1 VKIIITAALALL
13 SVHAFSQDQ
22 KDSLATRQ
30 LDEVVVTGSRSLE
43 DIYKSPVTVEKT
55 TRKAFQQSPAPSFFD
70 GLDFIKGVQLITP
83 SLGFKVINTRG
94 FANTTNV
101 RFVQL
106 VDGTDVQAPHI
117 GAPIANM
124 MGPSDLDLES
134 TEIVPG
140 VASALYG
147 MNAINGLANF
157 TSLDPFQNTGLSIQ
171 QKVGVNNV
179 SPSDGNK
186 LYSETALRWAQKTS
200 DRFAYKINATYMRG
214 YDFVANNLTDINPN
228 ANATTGLLGADNPAL
243 DPVNSYG
250 NESSD
255 RRTINL
261 NGKNYV
267 VARTGYLE
275 KEVVDYTLKNMKA
288 DATLVYK
295 IRPQSRL
302 SYTYRFADINN
313 VYQRANRFRLE
324 DYILQQ
330 HAITYQDANLLAH
343 VYVNLENTGKSYN
356 ARSMAENIDR
366 TFKPDN
372 QWYADYSSRFTSAVN
387 AGSTVAEAHHLAR
400 ATADQGRPI
409 PGTEEFSNMI
419 SQLRNINNWDY
430 GAALRVK
437 SQMYHGDIQYD
448 LSGVVRNYIHL
459 LTGGDYR
466 SYVIVP
472 DGNYFINPEEPGKNL
487 VYYKYG
493 AFVEA
498 TKTLWND
505 KLKIGATL
513 RADKNQYYDVKWNPR
528 FTVVYSPGSNQSLR
542 FSFQSGYRFPSVFE
556 AFSNIN
562 SGGVKRVGGLPVM
575 SHGIFENSYLRAS
588 VDAFQAAVTKDVNT
602 NGTSVNQAIANNQ
615 GLLKKNGYT
624 YLQPEHIQSFEAG
637 YRGVLF
643 KNLKVDIDVYFNQ
656 YNDFIAQVEV
666 NVPKTTI
673 ADSIPYY
680 MNNKAG
686 QDKYRMWTNSMT
698 VAYNYG
704 SSVGLSYKF
713 YKEFVATG
721 NATYAVLQHR
731 TSGDGLEDGFNTPK
745 WMYNVSIGNSQ
756 LFNRV
761 GVMVN
766 YRWQTAYYWQ
776 SFLVNGNVPSFGTLN
791 AQVNWKMLGLTW
803 KCGATNLTNTHY
815 YSYLGGPSIGGMY
828 YVSLTYGLK

>member
-1 VKIIITAALALL
+1 MKTVITVALAFL
-13 SVHAFSQDQ
+13 SVHVFSQAQ
-22 KDSLATRQ
+22 KDSLETRQ
-30 LDEVVVTGSRSLE
+30 LDEVVVTASRSLE
-43 DIYKSPVTVEKT
+43 DIYKSPVSVEKT

-157 TSLDPFQNTGLSIQ
+157 TSLDPFQNTGLSVQ

-179 SPSDGNK
+179 SPADGNK
-186 LYSETALRWAQKTS
+186 LYSETILRWAQKAS

-214 YDFVANNLTDINPN
+214 YDFVANNTTDINPN

-275 KEVVDYTLKNMKA
+275 KDVVDYTLKNIKA
-288 DATLVYK
+288 DATLVYR
-295 IRPQSRL
+295 IRPQSKL

-330 HAITYQDANLLAH
+330 HALTYQDANILAH
-343 VYVNLENTGKSYN
+343 AYVNIENTGKSYN

-372 QWYADYSSRFTSAVN
+372 PWYADYSNRFTSAMN

-400 ATADQGRPI
+400 ATADQGRPV
-409 PGTEEFSNMI
+409 PGTEAFSNMI

-448 LSGVVRNYIHL
+448 LSSVVKNHIHL

-487 VYYKYG
+487 VYSKYG

-498 TKTLWND
+498 TKTLLND

-528 FTVVYSPGSNQSLR
+528 FTVVYSPAPNQSFR
-542 FSFQSGYRFPSVFE
+542 FSFQSGFRFPSVFE

-615 GLLKKNGYT
+615 GLLKKNNYT

-637 YRGVLF
+637 YRGILF
-643 KNLKVDIDVYFNQ
+643 NNLKVDVDVYFNQ

-666 NVPKTTI
+666 NVPKTSL

-680 MNNKAG
+680 MNSKTG

-721 NATYAVLQHR
+721 NVTYAVLQHR
-731 TSGDGLEDGFNTPK
+731 TSTDGLEDGFNTPK
-745 WMYNVSIGNSQ
+745 WMYNVSVGNSQ

-761 GVMVN
+761 GVMLN
-766 YRWQTAYYWQ
+766 YRWQSAYYWQ

-791 AQVNWKMLGLTW
+791 AQVNWKMLGVTW

-828 YVSLTYGLK
+828 YVSVTYGLK